1 MKDFEKEMLAK
12 IDAGERLDKNEL
24 ARLCYEHSI
33 CDEEGYEHRWVRE
46 MESIVELDGRYF
58 SILWM
63 RGLTECQEND
73 FEDQP
78 VEVRKH
84 TYEKIIEVTEWIPIK
99 GEGNEG

>member
-12 IDAGERLDKNEL
+12 IDAGEKLDRSEL
-24 ARLCYEHSI
+24 AKLCYDYSI

-63 RGLTECQEND
+63 RGLTEYQENE

-84 TYEKIIEVTEWIPIK
+84 TYEKTIEVTEWIPIK
-99 GEGNEG
+99 GEENEG

>member
-12 IDAGERLDKNEL
+12 IDAGEKLNENEL
-24 ARLCYEHSI
+24 ARLCHKYSI
-33 CDEEGYEHRWVRE
+33 CNEEGCEHRWVRE
-46 MESIVELDGRYF
+46 MESIVKLDGRYF

-63 RGLTECQEND
+63 RGLTEYQENE

-84 TYEKIIEVTEWIPIK
+84 TYGKTIEVTEWIPIN
-99 GEGNEG
+99 GINR

>member
-12 IDAGERLDKNEL
+12 IDAGEKLNENQL
-24 ARLCYEHSI
+24 TRLCYEHSN
-33 CDEEGYEHRWVRE
+33 CDEEGCEHRWVRE

-63 RGLTECQEND
+63 RGLTEYQED
-73 FEDQP
+73 EFEDQP

-84 TYEKIIEVTEWIPIK
+84 TYEKTIKVTEWIPIK
-99 GEGNEG
+99 GDGNEG

>member
-12 IDAGERLDKNEL
+12 IDAGEKLDENEL
-24 ARLCYEHSI
+24 AELCYRHSI
-33 CDEEGYEHRWVRE
+33 CDEEGDDRRWVRE
-46 MESIVELDGRYF
+46 MESIIELDGRYF
-58 SILWM
+58 SIFWL
-63 RGLTECQEND
+63 RGLTECQED
-73 FEDQP
+73 EFEDQP

>member
-1 MKDFEKEMLAK
+1 
-12 IDAGERLDKNEL
+12 
-24 ARLCYEHSI
+24 
-33 CDEEGYEHRWVRE
+33 
-46 MESIVELDGRYF
+46 
-58 SILWM
+58 M